1 MAKKAEKPERKPPT
15 AKQAEAPAAAPA
27 PVAKKTQA
35 KPASTTAANA
45 PNSPPN
51 SPLIDTSLAAN
62 TAAALIANK
71 AGKSGGGA
79 APPKKESA
87 AFKQLKAGLNKPSA
101 GAMGGAF
108 GAAGQQKKSQQSHGG
123 PKQVGR
129 NQTFGA
135 DVNRAGVPRRTPG

>member
-1 MAKKAEKPERKPPT
+1 MAKKKSDALEKPARTPPT
-15 AKQAEAPAAAPA
+15 KPAEAKPSA
-27 PVAKKTQA
+27 AKK
-35 KPASTTAANA
+35 PTTSGENAPLFDTARAANA
-45 PNSPPN
+45 
-51 SPLIDTSLAAN
+51 
-62 TAAALIANK
+62 AAAMVGNK
-71 AGKSGGGA
+71 V
-79 APPKKESA
+79 APPASGNVPARKESA

-108 GAAGQQKKSQQSHGG
+108 GIGGPAKKAHLPHGG

>member
-1 MAKKAEKPERKPPT
+1 MAKKAEKPERKPP

-27 PVAKKTQA
+27 KKVAA
-35 KPASTTAANA
+35 PSKPAAAA
-45 PNSPPN
+45 PAN
-51 SPLIDTSLAAN
+51 SPLIDTSIAAN

-71 AGKSGGGA
+71 AAKSSGGSA
-79 APPKKESA
+79 ATPPKKESA

-108 GAAGQQKKSQQSHGG
+108 GIAGQQKKSHLPHAGG
-123 PKQVGR
+123 KQVGH

-135 DVNRAGVPRRTPG
+135 DVNRTGVPRRTPG